1 MPEMCAVGVVSRSC
15 SVVECTYWCTYG
27 DFEWEGKWEAREEDE
42 HRMKLED
49 VMKRAVSMRQVS
61 FLAA

>member
-1 MPEMCAVGVVSRSC
+1 MHAVGVVSHSC

-27 DFEWEGKWEAREEDE
+27 DFEWEGKWDAREGYE
-42 HRMKLED
+42 RMMKLED
-49 VMKRAVSMRQVS
+49 VMKCAVSMRQVS